1 MTKSAPPGIIA
12 VVMRLHQLKVEFDA
26 EQDRLLMRVST
37 ASSEEAMLWL
47 TRRCV
52 LRLWEL
58 LIGFVQSKPDI
69 VARAA
74 DPATQRT
81 LIEFEHEKAL
91 SQATFSKP
99 YEETQRVHPLG
110 DAPLLVSRLQR
121 RPTDDGR
128 LVLGLLPA
136 QGQGIFLTL
145 DTTLLHGLMELLQR
159 AVDKAEWGFTLSLP
173 APQSDAN
180 PGSPTLN

>member
-1 MTKSAPPGIIA
+1 
-12 VVMRLHQLKVEFDA
+12 MRLHQVKVEFDA

-37 ASSEEAMLWL
+37 ASSEEALLWI

-58 LIGFVQSKPDI
+58 LMGFVQSKPEI

-74 DPATQRT
+74 DPATRRT
-81 LIEFEHEKAL
+81 LMEFEHEKAL
-91 SQATFSKP
+91 SQATFSKA
-99 YEETQRVHPLG
+99 YENAARVHPLG

-121 RPTDDGR
+121 RPTEDGR
-128 LVLGLLPA
+128 VVLGLLPA
-136 QGQGIFLTL
+136 EGQGIFLTL
-145 DTTLLHGLMELLQR
+145 DNTLLHGLMKLLQH
-159 AVDKAEWGFTLSLP
+159 AVEKAEWGFSLNLPSPP
-173 APQSDAN
+173 ADSQ

>member
-1 MTKSAPPGIIA
+1 MTKSPPPGIIDS
-12 VVMRLHQLKVEFDA
+12 VMRLHQLKVEFDA

-52 LRLWEL
+52 IRLWEL

-81 LIEFEHEKAL
+81 LMEFEHEKAI

-99 YEETQRVHPLG
+99 YEDSERVQRAMRRLIPRHEPVAFVVAHLAKPDERAHAVDILLHCALHRDQRVAG
-110 DAPLLVSRLQR
+110 GRSWCFTGVEF
-121 RPTDDGR
+121 RPGR
-128 LVLGLLPA
+128 
-136 QGQGIFLTL
+136 
-145 DTTLLHGLMELLQR
+145 
-159 AVDKAEWGFTLSLP
+159 
-173 APQSDAN
+173 
-180 PGSPTLN
+180 

>member
-1 MTKSAPPGIIA
+1 
-12 VVMRLHQLKVEFDA
+12 MRLHQLKVEFDA

-37 ASSEEAMLWL
+37 ASSEEALLWL

-58 LIGFVQSKPDI
+58 LLGFVQSNPEI
-69 VARAA
+69 AARAA
-74 DPATQRT
+74 DPMARRT
-81 LIEFEHEKAL
+81 LMEFEHEKAL
-91 SQATFSKP
+91 SEATFSKA
-99 YEETQRVHPLG
+99 YENVPRVHPLG

-128 LVLGLLPA
+128 MVLGLLPA

-145 DTTLLHGLMELLQR
+145 DTTLLHGLMKLLER
-159 AVDKAEWGFTLSLP
+159 AVEKAEWGFSLNLP
-173 APQSDAN
+173 ASQPD
-180 PGSPTLN
+180 PHEGSPTLN